1 MGKLDPAVR
10 KETAYIAIWTAGLSL
25 VLEAVFL
32 LLGRWDFSVLGG
44 NAVGAL
50 AAIGNFFL
58 LGLTVSCAV
67 AQGKAE
73 EASRRVRASASV
85 RLLGMGLLCAG
96 AIGLLKTNPYATL
109 IPLLFPRIGIL
120 FRPLIDRKRG
130 VAPAEPE
137 GSDLID

>member
-1 MGKLDPAVR
+1 VGKLDPAVR
-10 KETAYIAIWTAGLSL
+10 KETAYIAVWTAGLSL

-58 LGLTVSCAV
+58 LGLTVSRAV